1 MGNCVWQK
9 SGVERYPP
17 SSEMSWGAE
26 MAALRRGAGGAV
38 VTATLSYLGL
48 ISTEADPVL
57 SFVNPEDEL
66 LEAWDMDSNASA
78 APECRFVDGS
88 KVYESRLCTH
98 FVIGRAASSP
108 PRAFERALAC
118 AAKFQTS
125 CVLSP
130 EIGLAVPA
138 VFLVHATETTMV
150 LAPRVHA
157 PLDNS
162 TVGVRLRDPS
172 NALNTRKIR
181 FNKTVSVSYLVQ
193 ASARTPPTRVVASPF
208 HPHVRLWHASSGELD
223 GRSRRQESRVFDG
236 GDAHC
241 ISLLR
246 VSFAPSCWENID

>member
-1 MGNCVWQK
+1 
-9 SGVERYPP
+9 
-17 SSEMSWGAE
+17 

-48 ISTEADPVL
+48 ISTESDPVL
-57 SFVNPEDEL
+57 SLVNPEDEL
-66 LEAWDMDSNASA
+66 LEAWDMDLNASA

-88 KVYESRLCTH
+88 RVYESKLCTH

-108 PRAFERALAC
+108 PKAFARALAC

-138 VFLVHATETTMV
+138 VFLVHATQTTML

-157 PLDNS
+157 PPDNS

-172 NALNTRKIR
+172 NALNTRKVR
-181 FNKTVSVSYLVQ
+181 FNKTVSVSYMVRCSD
-193 ASARTPPTRVVASPF
+193 AAAAEPRPRVRAW
-208 HPHVRLWHASSGELD
+208 HVDPASSGAQD

-241 ISLLR
+241 ISFLR
-246 VSFAPSCWENID
+246 VSFAPSCWENLD